1 MVKNSNQ
8 PIAVV
13 TGASSGIG
21 EKISVQ
27 LARHNFN
34 LILIARNKSKLL
46 NIKKEIEQIGAKCQ
60 IIILDVSGKT
70 IIRDLKNKIKNLKNV
85 EVLIN
90 NAGIGIFDKIEDIT
104 FEDWEEQINTNLR
117 GSFLLSQFFIPN
129 FKKNKCG
136 KILFMNSV
144 AGLNPY
150 PFAAPYVASKYGL
163 RGLSASLREEL
174 REYNIKVISVHPG
187 AVDTPLWEK
196 SGSDFARN
204 EMMSSEDIAKITV
217 EAILAPNNVVC
228 EEIVLRRTA
237 GDFK

>member
-1 MVKNSNQ
+1 MVNNSNQ
-8 PIAVV
+8 PVAVV

-21 EKISVQ
+21 KEISIQ
-27 LARHNFN
+27 LAKYKFN
-34 LILIARNKSKLL
+34 LILIARSENKLL

-60 IIILDVSGKT
+60 IIVLDVSSKT
-70 IIRDLKNKIKNLKNV
+70 MIQDLKSNIKNFENV
-85 EVLIN
+85 QILIN
-90 NAGIGIFDKIEDIT
+90 NAGIGIFDKIEDVT
-104 FEDWEEQINTNLR
+104 FEDWEKQINTNLR

-129 FKKNKCG
+129 FKRNKCG

-144 AGLNPY
+144 AGLTPY
-150 PFAAPYVASKYGL
+150 PFAAPYVASKYAL

-174 REYNIKVISVHPG
+174 REYNIKVISIHPG

-196 SGSDFARN
+196 SGSDFPRN
-204 EMMSSEDIAKITV
+204 EMMSSDDIAKITI

-228 EEIVLRRTA
+228 EEIILRRTA